1 MSINVG
7 KYLPKFKAFI
17 LKSAHEEKKET
28 LSNDKGSTERTTAHI
43 TLNGEILH
51 AFHLRS
57 ETGQGNSLSS
67 LLFNI
72 NMETLIHTV
81 KQ

>member
-1 MSINVG
+1 MR
-7 KYLPKFKAFI
+7 
-17 LKSAHEEKKET
+17 EKKET
-28 LSNDKGSTERTTAHI
+28 VSNDKGSTERTTAHI
-43 TLNGEILH
+43 ILHGEIPH

-57 ETGQGNSLSS
+57 ETSQGNLLSS

-72 NMETLIHTV
+72 NMEPLIHTV